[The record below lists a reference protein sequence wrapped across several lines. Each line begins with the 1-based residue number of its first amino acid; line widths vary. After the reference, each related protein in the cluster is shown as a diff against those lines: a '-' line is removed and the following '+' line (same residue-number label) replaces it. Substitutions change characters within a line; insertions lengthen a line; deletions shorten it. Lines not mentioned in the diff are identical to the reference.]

1 MDLQVFAPKHVVRVA
16 ELHLDEEGEERPLL
30 GPLVRLDRLQLLV
43 VVAVGACYMPA
54 RRAARV
60 DPNVALRND

>member
-43 VVAVGACYMPA
+43 VVAVGCTVIGLGL
-54 RRAARV
+54 AADRTL
-60 DPNVALRND
+60 AAA